1 MSTIA
6 RKFRNFCQTGYRN
19 RVAQQTRW
27 SSGFSSARCLQQTVH
42 APYRIEL
49 PHYVNYEKLFTG
61 NFVQTDR
68 QIQGILQQ
76 TLLGLVVR
84 YCSSWHLPWRRRIIG
99 YTDPISLAIKQNR
112 TSQQCSS
119 VRIIRIFQ
127 ILKNM
132 TFYVFLSRCTRFIEQ
147 CFTELCNKTEVVEN
161 NGNGELM
168 VEKLFLVPFWY
179 RYVVALSNV
188 VRNYTICQDISSNAI
203 SWEEIT

>member
-84 YCSSWHLPWRRRIIG
+84 YCSSWHLPCRRRIIHRSDFSSNKTKQDFTTVFERTY
-99 YTDPISLAIKQNR
+99 YTYFSDSKKHDFLR
-112 TSQQCSS
+112 
-119 VRIIRIFQ
+119 
-127 ILKNM
+127 
-132 TFYVFLSRCTRFIEQ
+132 FLSRCTRFIEQ